1 MKKLSLLLIALLAS
15 TFAFAQVDEGDEN
28 EQVQEQ
34 IEGSTMVQPVRKPV
48 ETPWKQET
56 TGEFAEAVPFAY
68 QRQADVM
75 YYHVIWRRIDLRDKK
90 NHPLY
95 FPAETKGTWRSLAQ
109 TIFDAIDFANPDN
122 ENSLPVYSD
131 ELCTTPYS
139 REELQ
144 TSLTQEIQQPIVDPE
159 SGDVIDYTTIYEQFS
174 AKNVLSYNIKE
185 VWFFDKQTSKYYV
198 RILELE
204 PILEYERPTTNSGN
218 YDEENADEEDVRAQK
233 TKRRI
238 GHIYYEELRP
248 FLVKQEIFNVKNNAQ
263 RLSFDDAITFK
274 RDFNGYIYA
283 EDNVYDR
290 QISDYIANARDQ
302 MIESERIT
310 EKLRTYESD
319 LWEF

>member
-1 MKKLSLLLIALLAS
+1 MKKFSLLLIALFTAA
-15 TFAFAQVDEGDEN
+15 FAFAQEDGEFD
-28 EQVQEQ
+28 
-34 IEGSTMVQPVRKPV
+34 GSTMAQPVRKPV
-48 ETPWKQET
+48 ETPWTQVN
-56 TGEFAEAVPFAY
+56 TGEFSEPVPFAH

-95 FPAETKGTWRSLAQ
+95 FPVEVKGTWRSLAQ

-122 ENSLPVYSD
+122 VDALPIYND
-131 ELCTTPYS
+131 EFCTIPYS
-139 REELQ
+139 REEVAN
-144 TSLTQEIQQPIVDPE
+144 SLTQTIQQPIVDPE
-159 SGDVIDYTTIYEQFS
+159 TGDIIDYQEIHENFE
-174 AKNVLSYNIKE
+174 AKNIMSYNIKE
-185 VWFFDKQTSKYYV
+185 VWFFDKQTSRYYV

-204 PILEYERPTTNSGN
+204 PILEFERNNPNSNYEEDMG
-218 YDEENADEEDVRAQK
+218 DEENVRAQK
-233 TKRRI
+233 TRRRL

-248 FLVKQEIFNVKNNAQ
+248 FLVKQEVFNTKNNAQ
-263 RLSFDDAITFK
+263 RLSYDDLLTFK

-290 QISDYIANARDQ
+290 QISEYIANARDQ

>member
-1 MKKLSLLLIALLAS
+1 MKKFSLLLIALFTAA
-15 TFAFAQVDEGDEN
+15 FAFAQEDGEFD
-28 EQVQEQ
+28 
-34 IEGSTMVQPVRKPV
+34 GSTMAQPVRKPV
-48 ETPWKQET
+48 ETPWTQVN
-56 TGEFAEAVPFAY
+56 TGEFSEPVPFAH

-95 FPAETKGTWRSLAQ
+95 FPVEVKGTWRSLAQ

-122 ENSLPVYSD
+122 VDALPIYND
-131 ELCTTPYS
+131 EFCTIPYS
-139 REELQ
+139 REEVAN
-144 TSLTQEIQQPIVDPE
+144 SLTQTIQQPIVDPE
-159 SGDVIDYTTIYEQFS
+159 TGDIIDYQEIHENFE
-174 AKNVLSYNIKE
+174 AKNIMSYNIKE

-204 PILEYERPTTNSGN
+204 PILEFERNNPNSN
-218 YDEENADEEDVRAQK
+218 YDEDMGDEENVRAQK
-233 TKRRI
+233 TRRRL

-248 FLVKQEIFNVKNNAQ
+248 FLVKQEVFNTKNNAQ
-263 RLSFDDAITFK
+263 RLSYDDLLTFK

-290 QISDYIANARDQ
+290 QISEYIANARDQ

-310 EKLRTYESD
+310 EKLRTFESD

>member
-1 MKKLSLLLIALLAS
+1 MKKFSLLLIALFTAA
-15 TFAFAQVDEGDEN
+15 FAFAQEDGEFD
-28 EQVQEQ
+28 
-34 IEGSTMVQPVRKPV
+34 GSTMAQPVRRPV
-48 ETPWKQET
+48 ETPWAQVN
-56 TGEFAEAVPFAY
+56 TGEFSEPVPFAH

-95 FPAETKGTWRSLAQ
+95 FPTEVKGTWKSLAQ

-122 ENSLPVYSD
+122 ENALPIYND
-131 ELCTTPYS
+131 EFCTIPYS
-139 REELQ
+139 REEVQNSLSQ
-144 TSLTQEIQQPIVDPE
+144 TRQVPIVDPE
-159 SGDVIDYTTIYEQFS
+159 TGDVIDYQEIHESFE
-174 AKNVLSYNIKE
+174 AKDIMSYNIKE
-185 VWFFDKQTSKYYV
+185 VWYFDKQTSKYYV

-204 PILEYERPTTNSGN
+204 PILEYERESTSSNN
-218 YDEENADEEDVRAQK
+218 YDEDLGDDDNVRAQK
-233 TKRRI
+233 TRRRL

-248 FLVKQEIFNVKNNAQ
+248 FLVKQEVFNTKNNAQ
-263 RLSFDDAITFK
+263 RLSYDDLLTFK

>member
-1 MKKLSLLLIALLAS
+1 MKKFSLLLIALFTAA
-15 TFAFAQVDEGDEN
+15 FAFAQEDGEFD
-28 EQVQEQ
+28 
-34 IEGSTMVQPVRKPV
+34 GSTMAQPVRKPV
-48 ETPWKQET
+48 ETPWTQVN
-56 TGEFAEAVPFAY
+56 TGEFSEPVPFAH

-95 FPAETKGTWRSLAQ
+95 FPVEVKGTWRSLAQ

-122 ENSLPVYSD
+122 VDALPIYND
-131 ELCTTPYS
+131 EFCTIPYS
-139 REELQ
+139 REEVAN
-144 TSLTQEIQQPIVDPE
+144 SLTQTIQQPIVDPE
-159 SGDVIDYTTIYEQFS
+159 TGDIIDYQEIHENFE
-174 AKNVLSYNIKE
+174 AKNIMSYNIKE

-204 PILEYERPTTNSGN
+204 PILEFERNNPNSN
-218 YDEENADEEDVRAQK
+218 YDEDMGDEENVRAQK
-233 TKRRI
+233 TRRRL

-248 FLVKQEIFNVKNNAQ
+248 FLVKQEVFNTKNNAQ
-263 RLSFDDAITFK
+263 RLSYDDLITFK

-290 QISDYIANARDQ
+290 QISEYIANARDQ

>member
-1 MKKLSLLLIALLAS
+1 MKKFSLLLIALFTAA
-15 TFAFAQVDEGDEN
+15 FAFAQEDGEFD
-28 EQVQEQ
+28 
-34 IEGSTMVQPVRKPV
+34 GSTMAQPVRKPV
-48 ETPWKQET
+48 ETPWTQVN
-56 TGEFAEAVPFAY
+56 TGEFSEPVPFAH

-95 FPAETKGTWRSLAQ
+95 FPVEVKGTWRSLAQ

-122 ENSLPVYSD
+122 VDALPIYND
-131 ELCTTPYS
+131 EFCTIPYS
-139 REELQ
+139 REEVAN
-144 TSLTQEIQQPIVDPE
+144 SLTQTIQQPIVDPE
-159 SGDVIDYTTIYEQFS
+159 TGDIIDYQEIHENFE
-174 AKNVLSYNIKE
+174 AKNIMSYNIKE

-204 PILEYERPTTNSGN
+204 PILEFERNNPNSN
-218 YDEENADEEDVRAQK
+218 YDEDMGDEENVRAQK
-233 TKRRI
+233 TRRRL

-248 FLVKQEIFNVKNNAQ
+248 FLVKQEVFNTKNNAQ
-263 RLSFDDAITFK
+263 RLSYDDLLTFK

-290 QISDYIANARDQ
+290 QISEYIANARDQ

>member
-1 MKKLSLLLIALLAS
+1 MRKLSLLLITLFAA
-15 TFAFAQVDEGDEN
+15 TFVFAQEDGEFD
-28 EQVQEQ
+28 
-34 IEGSTMVQPVRKPV
+34 GSTMAQPVRKPV
-48 ETPWKQET
+48 ETPRAQVN
-56 TGEFAEAVPFAY
+56 TGEFSEPVPFAH

-95 FPAETKGTWRSLAQ
+95 FPVEVKGTWRSLAQ

-122 ENSLPVYSD
+122 PDALPVYND
-131 ELCTTPYS
+131 EFCTIPYS
-139 REELQ
+139 REEVAN
-144 TSLTQEIQQPIVDPE
+144 SLTQTRQQPIVDPE
-159 SGDVIDYTTIYEQFS
+159 TGDIIDYQEVHENFE
-174 AKNVLSYNIKE
+174 AKNIMSYNIKE
-185 VWFFDKQTSKYYV
+185 VWYFDKQTSKYYV

-204 PILEYERPTTNSGN
+204 PILEFERENSNSN
-218 YDEENADEEDVRAQK
+218 YDEDMGDEENVRAQK
-233 TKRRI
+233 TRRRL

-248 FLVKQEIFNVKNNAQ
+248 FLVKQEVFNTKNNAQ
-263 RLSFDDAITFK
+263 RLSYDDLITFK

-290 QISDYIANARDQ
+290 QISEYIANARDQ
-302 MIESERIT
+302 MIESDRIT

>member
-1 MKKLSLLLIALLAS
+1 MRKLSLLLITLFAA
-15 TFAFAQVDEGDEN
+15 TFVFAQEDGEFD
-28 EQVQEQ
+28 
-34 IEGSTMVQPVRKPV
+34 GSTMAQPVRKPV
-48 ETPWKQET
+48 ETPWAQVN
-56 TGEFAEAVPFAY
+56 TGEFSEPVPFAH

-95 FPAETKGTWRSLAQ
+95 FPVEVKGTWRSLAQ

-122 ENSLPVYSD
+122 PDALPVYND
-131 ELCTTPYS
+131 EFCTIPYS
-139 REELQ
+139 REEVAN
-144 TSLTQEIQQPIVDPE
+144 SLTQTRQQPIVDPE
-159 SGDVIDYTTIYEQFS
+159 TGDIIDYQEVHENFE
-174 AKNVLSYNIKE
+174 AKNIMSYNIKE
-185 VWFFDKQTSKYYV
+185 VWYFDKQTSKYYV

-204 PILEYERPTTNSGN
+204 PILEFERENSNSN
-218 YDEENADEEDVRAQK
+218 YDEDMGDEENVRAQK
-233 TKRRI
+233 TRRRL

-248 FLVKQEIFNVKNNAQ
+248 FLVKQEVFNTKNNAQ
-263 RLSFDDAITFK
+263 RLSYDDLITFK

-290 QISDYIANARDQ
+290 QISEYIANARDQ
-302 MIESERIT
+302 MIESDRIT

>member
-1 MKKLSLLLIALLAS
+1 MKKFSLLLIALFTAA
-15 TFAFAQVDEGDEN
+15 FAFAQEDGEFD
-28 EQVQEQ
+28 
-34 IEGSTMVQPVRKPV
+34 GSTMAQPVRKPV
-48 ETPWKQET
+48 ETPWTQVN
-56 TGEFAEAVPFAY
+56 TGEFSEPIPFAH

-95 FPAETKGTWRSLAQ
+95 FPVEVKGTWRSLAQ

-122 ENSLPVYSD
+122 ADALPIYND
-131 ELCTTPYS
+131 EFCTIPYS
-139 REELQ
+139 RDEVANSLSQ
-144 TSLTQEIQQPIVDPE
+144 TRQVPIVDPE
-159 SGDVIDYTTIYEQFS
+159 TGDVIDYQEIHESFE
-174 AKNVLSYNIKE
+174 AKNIMSYNIKE
-185 VWFFDKQTSKYYV
+185 VWFFDKQTSRYYV

-204 PILEYERPTTNSGN
+204 PILEYERESASSGN
-218 YDEENADEEDVRAQK
+218 YDEDMGDEENVRAQK
-233 TKRRI
+233 TRRRL

-248 FLVKQEIFNVKNNAQ
+248 FLVKQEVFNTKNNAQ
-263 RLSFDDAITFK
+263 RLSYDDLLTFK

-310 EKLRTYESD
+310 EKLRTFESD

>member
-1 MKKLSLLLIALLAS
+1 MKKFSLLLIALFTAA
-15 TFAFAQVDEGDEN
+15 FAFAQEEGEFD
-28 EQVQEQ
+28 
-34 IEGSTMVQPVRKPV
+34 GSTMAQPVRKPV
-48 ETPWKQET
+48 ETPWAQVN
-56 TGEFAEAVPFAY
+56 TGEFSEPVPFAH

-95 FPAETKGTWRSLAQ
+95 FPTEVKGTWKSLAK

-122 ENSLPVYSD
+122 ENALPIYND
-131 ELCTTPYS
+131 EFCTVPYS
-139 REELQ
+139 REEVQNSLSQ
-144 TSLTQEIQQPIVDPE
+144 TRQVPIVDPE
-159 SGDVIDYTTIYEQFS
+159 TGDVIDYQEIHESFE
-174 AKNVLSYNIKE
+174 AKDIMSYNIKE

-204 PILEYERPTTNSGN
+204 PILEYERENTSSNN
-218 YDEENADEEDVRAQK
+218 YDEDLGDEENVRAQK
-233 TKRRI
+233 TRRRL

-248 FLVKQEIFNVKNNAQ
+248 FLVKQEVFNTKNNAQ
-263 RLSFDDAITFK
+263 RLSYDDLLTFK
-274 RDFNGYIYA
+274 RDFNGFIYA

>member
-1 MKKLSLLLIALLAS
+1 MKKLSLILIVVFAAV
-15 TFAFAQVDEGDEN
+15 FAFAQDDGEFD
-28 EQVQEQ
+28 
-34 IEGSTMVQPVRKPV
+34 GSTMSQPVRKPV
-48 ETPWKQET
+48 ETPWAQVN
-56 TGEFAEAVPFAY
+56 TGEFSEPVPFAH

-95 FPAETKGTWRSLAQ
+95 FPVEEKGTWKSLAK
-109 TIFDAIDFANPDN
+109 TIFDAIDFTNPDN
-122 ENSLPVYSD
+122 ADALPVYND
-131 ELCTTPYS
+131 EFCTIPYS
-139 REELQ
+139 REEVLNSLSQ
-144 TSLTQEIQQPIVDPE
+144 TRQQPIVDPE
-159 SGDVIDYTTIYEQFS
+159 TGDIIDYQEVHENFES
-174 AKNVLSYNIKE
+174 KNIMSYNIKE
-185 VWFFDKQTSKYYV
+185 VWYFDKQTSKYYV

-204 PILEYERPTTNSGN
+204 PILEFERENNSSSN
-218 YDEENADEEDVRAQK
+218 YDEDMGDEDNVRAQK
-233 TKRRI
+233 VHRRM

-248 FLVKQEIFNVKNNAQ
+248 FLVKQEVFNTKNNAQ
-263 RLSFDDAITFK
+263 RLSFDDLLTFK

-290 QISDYIANARDQ
+290 QISEYIANARDQ

>member
-1 MKKLSLLLIALLAS
+1 MKKFSLLLIALFTAA
-15 TFAFAQVDEGDEN
+15 FAFAQEDGEFD
-28 EQVQEQ
+28 
-34 IEGSTMVQPVRKPV
+34 GSTMAQPVRKPV
-48 ETPWKQET
+48 ETPWTQVN
-56 TGEFAEAVPFAY
+56 TGEFSEPVPFAH

-95 FPAETKGTWRSLAQ
+95 FPVEVKGTWRSLAQ

-122 ENSLPVYSD
+122 VDALPIYND
-131 ELCTTPYS
+131 EFCTIPYS
-139 REELQ
+139 REEVAN
-144 TSLTQEIQQPIVDPE
+144 SLTQTIQQPIVDPE
-159 SGDVIDYTTIYEQFS
+159 TGDIIDYQEIHENFE
-174 AKNVLSYNIKE
+174 AKNIMSYNIKE

-204 PILEYERPTTNSGN
+204 PILEFERNNPNSN
-218 YDEENADEEDVRAQK
+218 YDEDMGDEENVRAQK
-233 TKRRI
+233 TRRRL

-248 FLVKQEIFNVKNNAQ
+248 FLVKQEVFNTKNNAQ
-263 RLSFDDAITFK
+263 RLSYDDLITFK

-290 QISDYIANARDQ
+290 QISEYIANARDQ

-310 EKLRTYESD
+310 EKLRTFESD